1 MAIQTAGVEQDVQQ
15 CEEQK
20 EIVYEN
26 LKRRIITN
34 ALKPGDPLNEGVLS
48 KELKIS
54 KTPVREALQQLE
66 KKGLVENIPGKGAF
80 VSRFS
85 FQDIRE
91 LCEIRDIL
99 ECEVIKRVASKGD
112 LNLAEAQAIRDKFIA
127 SETNGGR
134 TGKSYFNAGDQI
146 HSFIFAAL
154 GNRKLIKEYQGLQ
167 EQIVRITL
175 YFLRPEP
182 SGAGRRILQGTP
194 GNHRC
199 TDRPRSRPGGEGDAN
214 SPPEFTGIPEKRYL
228 IQSEEGDPGLLDQQY
243 SEATCFSFGQT

>member
-1 MAIQTAGVEQDVQQ
+1 MSNSA
-15 CEEQK
+15 K
-20 EIVYEN
+20 SKKMIVYEN

-91 LCEIRDIL
+91 LFEIREIL
-99 ECEVIKRVASKGD
+99 ECEVIRRVASKGD
-112 LNLAEAQAIRDKFIA
+112 LNIAEAQAIRDKFA
-127 SETNGGR
+127 ADTNGGR

-146 HSFIFAAL
+146 HSFIFTAW
-154 GNRKLIKEYQGLQ
+154 GNRKLIREYQGLQ
-167 EQIVRITL
+167 EQIIRITL
-175 YFLRPEP
+175 HFFNQNRQERAAESFKEHLEIIDALIARDPVQAEKATRTHLR
-182 SGAGRRILQGTP
+182 
-194 GNHRC
+194 
-199 TDRPRSRPGGEGDAN
+199 N
-214 SPPEFTGIPEKRYL
+214 SLEYL
-228 IQSEEGDPGLLDQQY
+228 KSVI
-243 SEATCFSFGQT
+243 